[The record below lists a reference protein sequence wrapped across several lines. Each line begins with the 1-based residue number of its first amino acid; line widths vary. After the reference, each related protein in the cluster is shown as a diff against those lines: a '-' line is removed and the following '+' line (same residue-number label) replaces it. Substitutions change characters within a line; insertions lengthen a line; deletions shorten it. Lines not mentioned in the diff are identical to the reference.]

1 MANKRDYYEIL
12 SVSQRADKDELK
24 RAYRKLAM
32 KYHPDRNPDD
42 SEAEERF
49 KEATEA
55 YSVLSDDQKRATY
68 DQFGHEGLSGAGVGT
83 GFGFEDIFSQFSDI
97 FGLGGFG
104 DLFGRKRRRGP
115 APGASVSIE
124 LTIEFLEAMHGAE
137 KVIEVP
143 INKRC
148 DHCEGKGAEPGSDIV
163 RCPICNGRGQVHH
176 TQGFFSVATT
186 CPKCR
191 GQGQVVEE
199 PCAQCRGKG
208 VEESTHEVKL
218 VIPPGVD
225 TGTRLRLRGQGD
237 ASTSGGPRGDLYVDL
252 NVLPSDMFER
262 RGPHL
267 ITEVPIS
274 FVQAAL
280 GCEVEIPTIDGSK
293 SYTIKPGT
301 QPGTQVMF
309 KGDGVPDRRGYG
321 NGDLVAIIAVEIPTE
336 LDSKERELLEAY
348 AEHSGVE
355 VKKGKAGLFDRLRS
369 KG

>member
-12 SVSQRADKDELK
+12 GVNQRAGKDDLK
-24 RAYRKLAM
+24 RAYRKMAM

-42 SEAEERF
+42 AAAEEKF

-68 DQFGHEGLSGAGVGT
+68 DQFGHEGLQGAGVGS

-97 FGLGGFG
+97 FGFG
-104 DLFGRKRRRGP
+104 DLFGRRRRRGP
-115 APGASVSIE
+115 APGSSVSIE
-124 LTIEFLEAMHGAE
+124 MTIEFSEAIHGAD
-137 KVIEVP
+137 KTIEVP

-148 DHCEGKGAEPGSDIV
+148 DSCEGSGAEPGTDV
-163 RCPICNGRGQVHH
+163 GRCPICSGRGQVHH

-186 CPKCR
+186 CPKCQ
-191 GQGQVVEE
+191 GQGQVIEN
-199 PCAQCRGKG
+199 PCEACHGRG
-208 VEESTHEVKL
+208 VEQSTHEVKL
-218 VIPPGVD
+218 VIPSGVD

-252 NVLPSDMFER
+252 NVLPSDVFER
-262 RGPHL
+262 RGRHL

-280 GCEVEIPTIDGSK
+280 GCEVEIPTVDGTRAYSV
-293 SYTIKPGT
+293 KPGT

-309 KGDGVPDRRGYG
+309 KGDGVPDRRGYD

-336 LDSKERELLEAY
+336 LDSQERELLQAY
-348 AEHSGVE
+348 ADHSGID
-355 VKKGKAGLFDRLRS
+355 VKKSKPGLFDRLRS